1 MVSWRGFMLWRSWTA
16 GRSAVDLIVMLR
28 TFLGLGTGP
37 FGTFRIYTQLSRNI
51 LHPGRPAVES
61 VLVKLTI
68 TNPGRIRT
76 RPIAAKRVITVYT
89 TSANVAE
96 RQSAPPS
103 LAISTVIFALRP
115 SESSGRPTLW
125 IPLVRR
131 IREPFK
137 GQWALPGG
145 PLTHAESLQDAAS
158 RNLRETTGLAPSY
171 LEQLYAFGGLHR
183 SPTQRV
189 VSIVYWALVQPTE
202 AALADESE
210 NVRWFRADKLGSL
223 AFDHNAI
230 VDYALWRLRNKL
242 AYGSIAY
249 HFLGEYF
256 TLAQVRE
263 VYEAVLDTQLD
274 PANFRRQIKSTPE
287 IEETGEYL
295 QGGKHRPPRLY
306 RFTGRPGLDPD
317 NRSTP

>member
-1 MVSWRGFMLWRSWTA
+1 M
-16 GRSAVDLIVMLR
+16 
-28 TFLGLGTGP
+28 
-37 FGTFRIYTQLSRNI
+37 
-51 LHPGRPAVES
+51 
-61 VLVKLTI
+61 
-68 TNPGRIRT
+68 
-76 RPIAAKRVITVYT
+76 PIAAKRVITVYT

-137 GQWALPGG
+137 GLWALPGG

-171 LEQLYAFGGLHR
+171 LEQLYAFGGVHR

-223 AFDHNAI
+223 AFDHNGI
-230 VDYALWRLRNKL
+230 VEYALWRLRNKL

-287 IEETGEYL
+287 IEETGEFL

>member
-1 MVSWRGFMLWRSWTA
+1 MRPAAGVVELVLVNLTITIPAVRPELT
-16 GRSAVDLIVMLR
+16 GRSA
-28 TFLGLGTGP
+28 GTGP
-37 FGTFRIYTQLSRNI
+37 DPGTRGS
-51 LHPGRPAVES
+51 
-61 VLVKLTI
+61 
-68 TNPGRIRT
+68 
-76 RPIAAKRVITVYT
+76 ITVYT
-89 TSANVAE
+89 SPANVSE
-96 RQSAPPS
+96 RQLAPPS

-115 SESSGRPTLW
+115 SERSGRPTLW

-145 PLTHAESLQDAAS
+145 PLTHSESLQDAAS
-158 RNLRETTGLAPSY
+158 RNLRETTGLAPNY

-210 NVRWFRADKLGSL
+210 NVRWFRADRLGDL

-230 VDYALWRLRNKL
+230 IDYALWRLRNKM

-249 HFLGEYF
+249 HLLGEYF

-263 VYEAVLDTQLD
+263 VYEAVLDRELD
-274 PANFRRQIKSTPE
+274 PANFRRQIKATPE
-287 IEETGEYL
+287 IEETDEYL